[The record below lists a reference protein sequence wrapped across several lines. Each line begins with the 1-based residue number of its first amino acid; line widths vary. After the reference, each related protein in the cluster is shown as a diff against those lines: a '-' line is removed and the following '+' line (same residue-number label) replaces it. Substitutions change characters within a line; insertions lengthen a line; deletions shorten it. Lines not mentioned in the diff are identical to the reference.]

1 MNDEAHSQVQTSYQI
16 DKDVEEWVRA
26 GKIKRQQQQKEKMT
40 TDLVVAGAVKEGK
53 REKDQGIRMGAEKSG
68 LVGGVPLQ
76 SQKQEIVNT
85 LVGMGSSMREFSSEV
100 EGKLEKAY

>member
-53 REKDQGIRMGAEKSG
+53 RDKD
-68 LVGGVPLQ
+68 
-76 SQKQEIVNT
+76 
-85 LVGMGSSMREFSSEV
+85 
-100 EGKLEKAY
+100 

>member
-1 MNDEAHSQVQTSYQI
+1 
-16 DKDVEEWVRA
+16 
-26 GKIKRQQQQKEKMT
+26 MT
-40 TDLVVAGAVKEGK
+40 TDLVVVGSVKERK
-53 REKDQGIRMGAEKSG
+53 KVKDQGIKMGGEKG
-68 LVGGVPLQ
+68 GVVGGVPLQ

>member
-1 MNDEAHSQVQTSYQI
+1 
-16 DKDVEEWVRA
+16 
-26 GKIKRQQQQKEKMT
+26 
-40 TDLVVAGAVKEGK
+40 
-53 REKDQGIRMGAEKSG
+53 MGADKSG